1 MSSWWL
7 GKLPI
12 AETLILVG
20 LQSIVYRLAY
30 FALTGSSVS
39 RNDFLIS
46 LAVTIFGFALR
57 LRKLRYP

>member
-12 AETLILVG
+12 AETLIFLG
-20 LQSIVYRLAY
+20 LGRIVYQLV
-30 FALTGSSVS
+30 FAFTGWPIS